1 LSDLYDVILFPKL
14 KEGADPATVKARL
27 AKLLKID
34 EAKAGALVDS
44 GKNTRLFRALEKGQ
58 ADKYIKAI
66 SACGITCNLAPSAG
80 KSLAELAGT
89 GGGEGAGG
97 DGKADGGGG
106 GGGAGG
112 LALVPMTEGMR
123 TFKCPKCDHTEEIPR
138 AQKIEICP
146 SCNANV
152 KKALERQQ
160 KEEDE
165 LRLKQSRAAAE
176 KRRLKEYEE
185 KLRIELEKQ
194 IRARLEEEI
203 RKEMGLTEGAAT
215 GFWGLFMRNKAVMM
229 VSVFGSLIAVTIAL
243 TLFFKN
249 YLDEQERE
257 AIATEPPTPEMEAVA
272 PAMAAAVTA
281 TIQSPQMEES
291 VQVMAQAV
299 NQMAPP
305 AQQVDMQAMAAAG
318 VTMMKGLDPGAFMAM
333 AATTQMLGQAMGP
346 LAAMGGLPAGGGA
359 AGMAAMAGM
368 SGGAPPMM
376 MGMPG
381 VANQLGMPGMGQ
393 IPKED
398 FVAMLTGQGAPGMGQ
413 QTVMGMVSGNP
424 LFMGQMPVLD
434 GVEAPRL
441 EVMTPTEAA
450 VVVDALSDDREWGR
464 FVATR
469 VGALA
474 AVDPDAANALATLIE
489 TPFER
494 AIARARIAV
503 ALQETGL
510 DAAARQMA
518 TRALDELDELEH
530 VDTRAQAAV
539 AVGNLLFRAGQEAV
553 PGDVRGRLQAAADR
567 SLIAED
573 KAALLGRVAV
583 SHYFDGNL
591 EAANTLIEQA
601 MEAAGGLQLD
611 ALRLETFLG
620 IAQRYADMS
629 ATPVAHTIANEA
641 VARGRNLATA
651 DRVRVFVTSA
661 KARAYMGDTE
671 RAARDL
677 NLVGEE
683 VARDQA
689 LTAVIEHLITA
700 NEPYRAAQ
708 FIDAVE
714 DIELAVQ
721 LNLDLVAQSL
731 SDNSAPIVTQR
742 IDHAEQLMV
751 ALEDPET
758 RALMHSRLARLQVR
772 VGRAV
777 DAARNFQLALEGTR
791 IARVESRDL
800 MLASI
805 ATDQA
810 FALDLEA
817 AQATNNLIGESLLR
831 ERVNELLLSVDD
843 VRANP
848 GLEDPSY
855 VLPEREEGEPGGTP
869 SPGTPPDRAQ
879 PG

>member
-1 LSDLYDVILFPKL
+1 MSDLYDVILFPKL
-14 KEGADPATVKARL
+14 REGADPATVKARL

-34 EAKAGALVDS
+34 EAKAAALVDS
-44 GKNTRLFRALEKGQ
+44 GKNTRLFRALEKDQ
-58 ADKYIKAI
+58 ADKYKKAI

-89 GGGEGAGG
+89 GGGEGAEAGEG
-97 DGKADGGGG
+97 DQAGGGG
-106 GGGAGG
+106 GGGGPGG

-123 TFKCPKCDHTEEIPR
+123 SFKCPNCGHSEEIPR
-138 AQKIEICP
+138 SQKIEVCP
-146 SCNANV
+146 SCKSNV

-185 KLRIELEKQ
+185 RLRIELEKE

-203 RKEMGLTEGAAT
+203 RKELKLTDGPAAS
-215 GFWGLFMRNKAVMM
+215 GFWGLFMRNKAVMTI
-229 VSVFGSLIAVTIAL
+229 SVFGSLIGITVAL
-243 TLFFKN
+243 TLFFKS
-249 YLDEQERE
+249 YLDEKERE
-257 AIATEPPTPEMEAVA
+257 EIAAAPPTPEMEAVA

-281 TIQSPQMEES
+281 AAQSPQMQES
-291 VQVMAQAV
+291 VQVMAEAV

-318 VTMMKGLDPGAFMAM
+318 MTMMKGLDPGAFMAM

-413 QTVMGMVSGNP
+413 QAVMGMVSGNP
-424 LFMGQMPVLD
+424 LFMGQMPVID

-441 EVMTPTEAA
+441 EVMTPSEAA
-450 VVVDALSDDREWGR
+450 LVVDALSDDREWGR

-474 AVDPDAANALATLIE
+474 VVDPDAASAIAALIE

-494 AIARARIAV
+494 AVARARIAV
-503 ALQETGL
+503 ALQEGGL

-518 TRALDELDELEH
+518 SRALDELDELEN
-530 VDTRAQAAV
+530 VDVRAQASV

-553 PGDVRGRLQAAADR
+553 PSDVRNRLQTAAER

-573 KAALLGRVAV
+573 KAALLGRIAV
-583 SHYFDGNL
+583 SHYFDENL
-591 EAANTLIEQA
+591 DAANTTIEQA
-601 MEAAGGLQLD
+601 MEAAGSLQLD

-641 VARGRNLATA
+641 VSRARGLTTE
-651 DRVRVFVTSA
+651 DRVRVFVASA

-677 NLVGEE
+677 NLVGEDL
-683 VARDQA
+683 ARDQA

-714 DIELAVQ
+714 DPELAVQ

-731 SDNSAPIVTQR
+731 SDNSAPIVMQR
-742 IDHAEQLMV
+742 MDHAEQLM
-751 ALEDPET
+751 ASLEDPET

-772 VGRAV
+772 VGRRE

-791 IARVESRDL
+791 IARPESRDL
-800 MLASI
+800 MFAAI

-817 AQATNNLIGESLLR
+817 ARNTSNLIGEALLR
-831 ERVNELLLSVDD
+831 DRVADLLLTVDGI
-843 VRANP
+843 RANP
-848 GLEDPSY
+848 GLEDPAY
-855 VLPEREEGEPGGTP
+855 VLPEREEGEPG
-869 SPGTPPDRAQ
+869 
-879 PG
+879 